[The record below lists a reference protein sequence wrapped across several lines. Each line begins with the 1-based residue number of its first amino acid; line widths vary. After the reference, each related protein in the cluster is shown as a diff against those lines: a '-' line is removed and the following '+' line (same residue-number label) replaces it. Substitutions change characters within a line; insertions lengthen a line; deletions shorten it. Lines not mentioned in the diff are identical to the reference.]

1 MQFVRTIYWLAQI
14 LILSF
19 LVNPFFYCLF
29 FFSKESF
36 CHKLLVSL
44 LKALIENS
52 VSRMIDTTSFCCDN
66 NFHNVSYRSQQ
77 KVKQRR
83 FFLEKIYA
91 HEIII
96 IIVIRL
102 P

>member
-29 FFSKESF
+29 FFSKEFLSQAISF
-36 CHKLLVSL
+36 T
-44 LKALIENS
+44 IESS

-66 NFHNVSYRSQQ
+66 NFHNVSYRAVAAERETAS
-77 KVKQRR
+77 V
-83 FFLEKIYA
+83 FLGKN
-91 HEIII
+91 
-96 IIVIRL
+96 IR

>member
-29 FFSKESF
+29 FFSKEFLSQAISF
-36 CHKLLVSL
+36 T
-44 LKALIENS
+44 IESS